1 MEFWWP
7 EVERRV
13 LFRWGEMP
21 QFVREVVRFRR
32 GVRSMISS

>member
-1 MEFWWP
+1 MEFWWA

-32 GVRSMISS
+32 GMRSIVEN